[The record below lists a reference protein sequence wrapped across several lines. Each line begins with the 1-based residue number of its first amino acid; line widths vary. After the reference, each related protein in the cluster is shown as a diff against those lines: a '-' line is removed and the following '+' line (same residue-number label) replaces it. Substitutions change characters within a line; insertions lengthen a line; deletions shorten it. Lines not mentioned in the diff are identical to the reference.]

1 MKLNF
6 FETVL
11 VNNPVRGAML
21 DYSVRW
27 HYEAACAPALGQ
39 VLEIGCGNGAGLLAI
54 ERRFRPA
61 GLAGFDLDDQQ
72 VARARS
78 ALARLTE
85 RRPMPPVRLWTGDA
99 EHLDAPSGSYDGV
112 FEFAIFH
119 HIPDWR
125 RALSEVHRVL
135 RPGGYFFF
143 EELSREFFYD
153 TGAFGALLRRTT
165 AHPWDT
171 MFDFPSFRQGLADAG
186 LKLIA
191 LGTHPV
197 PGWHHGVAVRA

>member
-1 MKLNF
+1 MKLNLV
-6 FETVL
+6 ETVL
-11 VNNPVRGAML
+11 VNNPLRAGLLRSTVHWL
-21 DYSVRW
+21 
-27 HYEAACAPALGQ
+27 YEAACAPRLER
-39 VLEIGCGNGAGLLAI
+39 VLEVGCGNGSGLHFI
-54 ERRFRPA
+54 ERRFQPA
-61 GLAGFDLDDQQ
+61 ALDGFDLDEKQ
-72 VARARS
+72 VARARLRLGE
-78 ALARLTE
+78 LAR
-85 RRPMPPVRLWTGDA
+85 RRPLRLWTGDA
-99 EHLDAPSGSYDGV
+99 LQLAAASGTYDGV

-125 RALSEVHRVL
+125 RALSEVQRVL

-165 AHPWDT
+165 AHPWAT
-171 MFDFPSFRQGLADAG
+171 MFDFAEFRQGLADAG

-197 PGWHHGVAVRA
+197 PGWHHGVAVRP